1 MSQPPL
7 AGVAAAAPH
16 SHFEDAQGLL
26 VASLFVALAVL
37 MFQQALLLTGGTTGL
52 AFLLH
57 YAFAWPLGWLLF
69 VLNLPFY
76 VFAWLTL
83 GPVFTLK
90 TFAAVAL
97 LALWVQWLPLWLG
110 FERLHPVLAAVLA
123 GLLAGTGILMLLRHH
138 ASLGGIGILAV
149 YLQKRLGWRA
159 GVVQMG
165 FDALLL
171 LLAFT
176 LLPPKQ
182 VLLSLLG
189 ALALNMVIAVNH
201 RTGRYMGV

>member
-1 MSQPPL
+1 M
-7 AGVAAAAPH
+7 
-16 SHFEDAQGLL
+16 L
-26 VASLFVALAVL
+26 VGSLFVALAVL

-57 YAFAWPLGWLLF
+57 YALAWPLGWLLF

-90 TFAAVAL
+90 TFVAVAL

-110 FERLHPVLAAVLA
+110 FDRLHPVLAAVLA

-159 GVVQMG
+159 GLVQMG
-165 FDALLL
+165 FDVLLL
-171 LLAFT
+171 LVAFM

-189 ALALNMVIAVNH
+189 ALSLNMVIAVNH
-201 RTGRYMGV
+201 RSGRYMGV

>member
-1 MSQPPL
+1 M
-7 AGVAAAAPH
+7 
-16 SHFEDAQGLL
+16 
-26 VASLFVALAVL
+26 
-37 MFQQALLLTGGTTGL
+37 
-52 AFLLH
+52 
-57 YAFAWPLGWLLF
+57 
-69 VLNLPFY
+69 
-76 VFAWLTL
+76 
-83 GPVFTLK
+83 
-90 TFAAVAL
+90 AL

-138 ASLGGIGILAV
+138 ASLGGLGILAV

-171 LLAFT
+171 LVAFT

-201 RTGRYMGV
+201 RAGRYMGV

>member
-1 MSQPPL
+1 MSPPPL
-7 AGVAAAAPH
+7 AGIAAAPH

-26 VASLFVALAVL
+26 AGSLFVALAVL
-37 MFQQALLLTGGTTGL
+37 MFQHALLLTGGTTGL

-57 YAFAWPLGWLLF
+57 YALAWPLGWLLF
-69 VLNLPFY
+69 VVNLPFY

-138 ASLGGIGILAV
+138 ASLGGLGILAV

-165 FDALLL
+165 FDGLLL
-171 LLAFT
+171 LVAFT